1 MSVMAASAFEWVR
14 ALSPVVAALAA
25 VAGAALVTNRVA
37 HGYEQRRKQR
47 EFDRETMQELASLY
61 GTIFATW
68 KAWDTSSRFP
78 KVEPAEGAAWE
89 LLREAAKAEGRVE
102 AMLVRLAADRPLRD
116 PEDIK
121 TLAGLRQSF
130 KIVRKAIRD
139 NKPLDWRS
147 SRDREYAALKAYAVS
162 TAALVST
169 ERSGPPPSAATAR
182 VVFQKITSN
191 EYEPT
196 WTDLAVDAGWTATS
210 HHRPPTETS

>member
-1 MSVMAASAFEWVR
+1 MVSLAASVFEWVR
-14 ALSPVVAALAA
+14 ALSPIAAA
-25 VAGAALVTNRVA
+25 VAAVVGAAFVTNRVA
-37 HGYEQRRKQR
+37 NGYELRRKQR
-47 EFDRETMQELASLY
+47 EFDQETMRELASLY

-68 KAWDTSSRFP
+68 KAWDTRSRFSSLVP
-78 KVEPAEGAAWE
+78 PDGGEWE
-89 LLREAAKAEGRVE
+89 LLREAAEAEGRLE

-116 PEDIK
+116 PEDIRV
-121 TLAGLRQSF
+121 LAGLRQSF
-130 KIVRKAIRD
+130 KIVRKAIRE

-147 SRDREYAALKAYAVS
+147 SRDREYAALKAYAAS

-169 ERSGPPPSAATAR
+169 ERTGPTPDAATAR

-210 HHRPPTETS
+210 HPPGPP